1 MIVDV
6 EFLLGNFSYWI
17 CMILF
22 LIGLYV
28 MIAKEN
34 LIKKIMGL
42 NIVHTSVFLFLI
54 LLSDKKGVVAPII
67 VYPEI
72 VPGVVEFVNPLPHV
86 LVLTGIVVAV
96 ALTAFG
102 LALTIKIYKK
112 YGTLD
117 AEKVMEL

>member
-17 CMILF
+17 CMILI

-42 NIVHTSVFLFLI
+42 NIVHTSVFL
-54 LLSDKKGVVAPII
+54 
-67 VYPEI
+67 
-72 VPGVVEFVNPLPHV
+72 
-86 LVLTGIVVAV
+86 
-96 ALTAFG
+96 
-102 LALTIKIYKK
+102 
-112 YGTLD
+112 
-117 AEKVMEL
+117 

>member
-1 MIVDV
+1 MI
-6 EFLLGNFSYWI
+6 ELLLANFSYWI

-22 LIGLYV
+22 LIGIYV

-42 NIVHTSVFLFLI
+42 NILQTAIFLFLI
-54 LLSDKKGVVAPII
+54 LLADKTGGVAPII
-67 VYPEI
+67 VHPEI
-72 VPGVVEFVNPLPHV
+72 VPGLVEFVNPLPHV

-96 ALTAFG
+96 AFTAFG
-102 LALTIKIYKK
+102 LGLAIKIYRK

>member
-1 MIVDV
+1 
-6 EFLLGNFSYWI
+6 
-17 CMILF
+17 
-22 LIGLYV
+22 

-54 LLSDKKGVVAPII
+54 LLSDKKDGVAPII

>member
-1 MIVDV
+1 MI

-42 NIVHTSVFLFLI
+42 NILQSSIFLFLI
-54 LLSDKKGVVAPII
+54 LLGNKKGGVAPII
-67 VYPEI
+67 VHPAI
-72 VPGVVEFVNPLPHV
+72 VPGVVEFVNPLPQA

-96 ALTAFG
+96 AFTAFG
-102 LALTIKIYKK
+102 LALAIKIYKK

-117 AEKVMEL
+117 AEKLMEL